1 MGISLNIRELGRYLL
16 TGAPREMA
24 AGRLYEMKRLE
35 WFFIGARWLWVP
47 AIFLLAWLHE
57 PSSNTT
63 MLSIGVATALANI
76 GAMLLNMRIGT
87 PGAQRTLGLFML
99 TIDTIIAWGLILLFV
114 SDFYTAAYA
123 GFLFVV
129 IEGTI
134 RYGLVGSLVM
144 AAIFAVGLLGAYL
157 FRDAVYGVRFS
168 YSGYTFW
175 SVLMFLVSVPVGFIV
190 DEGRRQRRLSEFH
203 LKEKTL
209 LEERQ
214 RIARDLHDNVI
225 KTLHGLALETR
236 VLEKKA
242 EGEPDLGEAA
252 HYIGEVCQR
261 TSREIRDVI
270 LDLRSEAGNDGL
282 ATIVS
287 RMVNEWG
294 SRTGIA
300 VEFHPPAKDINL
312 PAENVRH
319 LRNIISECRPSAIM
333 GHF

>member
-1 MGISLNIRELGRYLL
+1 
-16 TGAPREMA
+16 
-24 AGRLYEMKRLE
+24 
-35 WFFIGARWLWVP
+35 
-47 AIFLLAWLHE
+47 
-57 PSSNTT
+57 
-63 MLSIGVATALANI
+63 
-76 GAMLLNMRIGT
+76 
-87 PGAQRTLGLFML
+87 ML

-134 RYGLVGSLVM
+134 RYGLVGSLTM
-144 AAIFAVGLLGAYL
+144 AAIFAVGLFGAYI

-168 YSGYTFW
+168 YSGYAFW
-175 SVLMFLVSVPVGFIV
+175 TVLMFLVSVPVGFIV

-236 VLEKKA
+236 VLEMKA
-242 EGEPDLGEAA
+242 GGEPDLGEAA

-270 LDLRSEAGNDGL
+270 LDLRSEDGNDGI
-282 ATIVS
+282 ASAVS

-300 VEFHPPAKDINL
+300 VEFNLMGKDINL
-312 PAENVRH
+312 AFEIARH
-319 LRNIISECRPSAIM
+319 LRNIISEALTNIERHAGASKVAANINVEGDLLSLEISDNGRGLSDVKRLDTYVAEGKLGLAGIRERAELLGGRFHIESDGGTRLKIEIPLRLEVSE
-333 GHF
+333 FSEPD